1 MRLLP
6 RTFVLSFFALFCC
19 GLHDQAAAQRMTV
32 DQPDDSFSPQ
42 IHVMYILPN
51 DGTDEQLDTNGTIK
65 TSVRAFQNWITGQL
79 GGRQLRLDTFQG
91 DLDMTFVR
99 LTQSDAELSSTGPF
113 VRDQIEQELKA
124 AGFDRSDKIYA
135 VYYGGGSTFA
145 CGGGAWPPTLPG
157 NVAALYLKG
166 TPPGAIP
173 CAANSFAPDE
183 NTPGYWDFSML
194 HEILHTMGVVATCAP
209 NHTLAGHVSDDPRDV
224 MYAGSQPW
232 DPSILDINR
241 NDYFDHGNSGCLD
254 LSDSPFLENLW
265 PLYFAQI
272 GNGQGLTS
280 EIVLINP
287 SATETVSGQIN
298 FFNDDGSPLSIEI
311 ASVEAV
317 PLTTARSPAQTGSSV
332 SFSVA
337 PLGSVVLS
345 TNGQGNPVT
354 GAAVVTPSG
363 PLGGVIRFRL
373 DPFGIAGVGASQPV
387 TGFITPVRR
396 KAGGINTGVA
406 LYNPGDQT
414 VTLDLALRQ
423 GENPDPPIATRQ
435 IELSANGH
443 LAQFVGGAGEVLFSN
458 ADTDDFVGTLVVEVA
473 GGKVAATVLELGTEP
488 GQFTTLP
495 VTPLE

>member
-1 MRLLP
+1 
-6 RTFVLSFFALFCC
+6 
-19 GLHDQAAAQRMTV
+19 
-32 DQPDDSFSPQ
+32 
-42 IHVMYILPN
+42 
-51 DGTDEQLDTNGTIK
+51 
-65 TSVRAFQNWITGQL
+65 
-79 GGRQLRLDTFQG
+79 
-91 DLDMTFVR
+91 
-99 LTQSDAELSSTGPF
+99 
-113 VRDQIEQELKA
+113 
-124 AGFDRSDKIYA
+124 
-135 VYYGGGSTFA
+135 
-145 CGGGAWPPTLPG
+145 
-157 NVAALYLKG
+157 
-166 TPPGAIP
+166 
-173 CAANSFAPDE
+173 
-183 NTPGYWDFSML
+183 
-194 HEILHTMGVVATCAP
+194 
-209 NHTLAGHVSDDPRDV
+209 
-224 MYAGSQPW
+224 
-232 DPSILDINR
+232 
-241 NDYFDHGNSGCLD
+241 

-265 PLYFAQI
+265 LLYFAQI